1 MFVKLFYI
9 SRVKYGRRDITKT
22 TSPVIAITLPSIFL
36 IISKIMWKKYQF
48 VKTTMKLVRYAKK
61 LVFKAQKPANVIVSG
76 WGSARTITVNMIAS
90 TASTN
95 ASNFSEFTF
104 NTFSIYYDF
113 HLLSAVGNS

>member
-1 MFVKLFYI
+1 MFVKLFEI

-76 WGSARTITVNMIAS
+76 WGSSRTITVNMIAS

>member
-1 MFVKLFYI
+1 MFVKLFEI

-61 LVFKAQKPANVIVSG
+61 LVFKAQKPANVIVSENAAKEG
-76 WGSARTITVNMIAS
+76 HPISFMRFLAYGIPIVLISLLIS
-90 TASTN
+90 TAY
-95 ASNFSEFTF
+95 
-104 NTFSIYYDF
+104 IYIRF
-113 HLLSAVGNS
+113 LR